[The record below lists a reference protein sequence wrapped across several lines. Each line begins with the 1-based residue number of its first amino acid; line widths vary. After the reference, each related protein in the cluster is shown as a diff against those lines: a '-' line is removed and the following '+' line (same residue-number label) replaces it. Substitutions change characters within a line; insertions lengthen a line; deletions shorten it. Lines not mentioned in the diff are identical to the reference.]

1 MPFVDGHYST
11 TPGADMAFQS
21 DNTLFFGLTRRD
33 FIRLSALA
41 SAGAL
46 TGCAANP
53 VTGKSQLMLVSEDE
67 EIQID
72 KKNSPYQFSADY
84 GTVRDP
90 LLADYM
96 ERTGKKVASKTH
108 RPQMPYDFKV
118 VNATYVNAY
127 AFPGGSIATT
137 RGILLRLGDEA
148 ELAALL
154 GHELGHVNARHTA
167 EQMSKGQVTQGV
179 VGGLAA
185 IIGTQ
190 GRIYGQIAS
199 QIGMI
204 GAGALLASYS
214 RENEHQA
221 DKLGL
226 EYMVKAG
233 YGSKGFIGLMDI
245 LNNMNKHKSSTME
258 LLFAT
263 HPMSSERYRIA
274 VERVQKSYKYA
285 EDKPLHRERYMDHT
299 ANLRKIEPAIKKLQA
314 GERSMAKK
322 QYPQAEK
329 QYDEALKLAPNDYA
343 GLVMMAKCQLV
354 RKKYAAAQRYADRAK
369 KVYPEEAQGYHLA
382 GYAKIKEKKFESA
395 LADLNSYD
403 KLLPGNTGIVFLKG
417 LALEGMQKQEPA
429 AQQYYNYLQAV
440 RQGDNARYAYKRLV
454 EWGYIK

>member
-1 MPFVDGHYST
+1 
-11 TPGADMAFQS
+11 MAMQGNLKS
-21 DNTLFFGLTRRD
+21 PLGGLSRRD
-33 FIRLSALA
+33 FIQLAALA
-41 SAGAL
+41 SAGIL

-53 VTGKSQLMLVSEDE
+53 VTGESQLMLVSEDE

-96 ERTGKKVASKTH
+96 ERTGKRVAAQTH

-137 RGILLRLGDEA
+137 RGILLGLETEA

-167 EQMSKGQVTQGV
+167 EQMSKGKITQGV
-179 VGGLAA
+179 VGGLAILA
-185 IIGTQ
+185 GTQ
-190 GRIYGQIAS
+190 GSIYGQIAS
-199 QIGMI
+199 QVGML

-214 RENEHQA
+214 RENEHEA

-233 YGSKGFIGLMDI
+233 YGSKGFIELMDM

-258 LLFAT
+258 LMFAT
-263 HPMSSERYRIA
+263 HPMSSQRYRIA
-274 VERVQKSYKYA
+274 VERVQTAYKYA
-285 EDKPLHRERYMDHT
+285 ESKPLYRERYMDHT
-299 ANLRKIEPAIKKLQA
+299 ANLRKIKPAIEKLQA
-314 GERSMAKK
+314 GERAMAKK

-329 QYDEALKLAPNDYA
+329 QYGEALKQAPNDYA
-343 GLVMMAKCQLV
+343 GLVMMTKCQLV
-354 RKKYAAAQRYADRAK
+354 QKKFAAARQYAERAK
-369 KVYPEEAQGYHLA
+369 KVYPQEAQGYHLA
-382 GYAKIKEKKFESA
+382 GIAKIKEKKFESA
-395 LADLNSYD
+395 LADFNSYD
-403 KLLPGNTGIVFLKG
+403 KLLPGNAGIVFLKG
-417 LALEGMQKQEPA
+417 RALEGMQKKEPA
-429 AQQYYNYLQAV
+429 ARQYYNYLQVV
-440 RQGDNARYAYKRLV
+440 RQGDSAKYAYRRLV

>member
-1 MPFVDGHYST
+1 MALQDNLKIPF
-11 TPGADMAFQS
+11 A
-21 DNTLFFGLTRRD
+21 GLTRRD
-33 FIRLSALA
+33 FIQLSALV
-41 SAGAL
+41 SAGIL

-67 EIQID
+67 EIQLD

-90 LLADYM
+90 LLADYL
-96 ERTGKKVASKTH
+96 EQTGKNVASKTH

-127 AFPGGSIATT
+127 AFPGGSIAAT
-137 RGILLRLGDEA
+137 RGILLTLQNEA

-167 EQMSKGQVTQGV
+167 EQMSKGQLTQGV

-185 IIGTQ
+185 IAGTQ
-190 GRIYGQIAS
+190 GRLYGQIAS

-214 RENEHQA
+214 RENEHEA

-274 VERVQKSYKYA
+274 VERVQASYKYA
-285 EDKPLHRERYMDHT
+285 ADKPLYRERYMDHT
-299 ANLRKIEPAIKKLQA
+299 ANLRRIEPAIKKLQA
-314 GERSMAKK
+314 GERAMAKK
-322 QYPQAEK
+322 QYPEAEK
-329 QYDEALKLAPNDYA
+329 LYDEALKQAPNDYA
-343 GLVMMAKCQLV
+343 GLAMMAKCQLV
-354 RKKYAAAQRYADRAK
+354 QKKYAAARQYADRAK
-369 KVYPEEAQGYHLA
+369 KAYPEEAQGYHLA
-382 GYAKIKEKKFESA
+382 GIAKIKENKFESA
-395 LADLNSYD
+395 LADFDSFD
-403 KLLPGNTGIVFLKG
+403 KLLPGNAGIVFLKG
-417 LALEGMQKQEPA
+417 VSFEGMQKKELA
-429 AQQYYNYLQAV
+429 AQQYYNYLQIV
-440 RQGDNARYAYKRLV
+440 RQGDSAKHAYKRLV
-454 EWGYIK
+454 DWGYIK

>member
-1 MPFVDGHYST
+1 
-11 TPGADMAFQS
+11 
-21 DNTLFFGLTRRD
+21 
-33 FIRLSALA
+33 
-41 SAGAL
+41 
-46 TGCAANP
+46 
-53 VTGKSQLMLVSEDE
+53 MLVSEDE
-67 EIQID
+67 EIHID

-90 LLADYM
+90 LLAGYM

-137 RGILLRLGDEA
+137 RGILLTLENEA

-167 EQMSKGQVTQGV
+167 EQMSKGKVTQGV
-179 VGGLAA
+179 IGGLAA
-185 IIGTQ
+185 IAGTQ
-190 GRIYGQIAS
+190 GKIYGQLAS
-199 QIGMI
+199 QIGAI

-214 RENEHQA
+214 RENEHEA

-233 YGSKGFIGLMDI
+233 YGSKGFVGLMDV

-263 HPMSSERYRIA
+263 HPMSSQRYQIA
-274 VERVQKSYKYA
+274 VERVQAAYKYA
-285 EDKPLHRERYMDHT
+285 ESLPVHRERYMDHT
-299 ANLRKIEPAIKKLQA
+299 ANLRKIKPAIKKLQA
-314 GERSMAKK
+314 GDRAMAKK

-329 QYDEALKLAPNDYA
+329 DYSEALKQAPNDYA

-354 RKKYAAAQRYADRAK
+354 QKKYAAAQRYADRAK
-369 KVYPEEAQGYHLA
+369 SVYPQEAQGYHLA
-382 GYAKIKEKKFESA
+382 GYAKIKEKKFAAA
-395 LADLNSYD
+395 LADFNNYD
-403 KLLPGNTGIVFLKG
+403 KRLPGNTGIVFLKG
-417 LALEGMQKQEPA
+417 LSLDGMQKKELA
-429 AQQYYNYLQAV
+429 AQQYYNYLKAV
-440 RQGDNARYAYKRLV
+440 RQGDNAKYAYKRLMD
-454 EWGYIK
+454 WGYIK